1 MLFKISKLILTII
14 FALLLINNMAS
25 AEKVKKVEFIGNDRI
40 SDETILMFSK
50 VALGDTIN
58 DRTIN
63 SILKNLYES
72 NFFKNVSVNIAENTL
87 KITVVENP
95 LVEKINYNGVKA
107 KKNIEA
113 IKENLLLKPR
123 SSYNDTIAKQDL
135 IQIKTTLRDLGYFFA
150 TVEFFVEELNNN
162 RINLNYEFN
171 LGKKSKIK
179 KIKFVGKKKYK
190 DSKLKNIIISE
201 EYKFW
206 KFISGRKYLN
216 ENLIE
221 FDKRLLKNF
230 YLNKGYFNV
239 EINSSYAQLVEDD
252 GFELTYNINS
262 NEKIYFNDLKLNI
275 PSDFNNENFDKLNK
289 IFSDLKGNPYS
300 LNDVNDILEEI
311 ELIVLDDQFIS
322 TSASVEEEILSNKI
336 NLTFKIQETDKYIVE
351 KINIYGNNITREN
364 VIRNNLSIDEG
375 DTFNEIL
382 VKKSE
387 NNLKSLDIFKNAI
400 LDVKEGSS
408 EKSKIIEI
416 KIDEKATGEIMA
428 GAGVGTSGTAIQ
440 FGVAE
445 NNYLGR
451 GVKFNANLSLSED
464 SAEGNISITNPNFN
478 NSDKLISFSLQS
490 SETDKLGTFGYKTN
504 KTGFSVSTKFEYLK
518 DLNFGLG
525 TSSYYEDIETDS
537 TASARQKKMEGSY
550 WDTFIQLNLDY
561 DKRNQK
567 YKASKGFRS
576 YYNLDLP
583 IISDTN
589 TLTNS
594 YNIKYFTELYDD
606 NITTASFFIKSANSI
621 TNEDVKLS
629 ERLFVPTRLLRGFEY
644 GKIGPKDGSDFV
656 GGNYLTS
663 LNFNSTIPQ
672 LFPSAQNLDFL
683 FFIDVANLWGVDY
696 DSSLDS
702 DNEIR
707 SSVGLAIDWM
717 TVVGPLNFSLAQPIS
732 KSDSDVTETFRFNLG
747 TTF

>member
-1 MLFKISKLILTII
+1 MLSKISKLILTII

-25 AEKVKKVEFIGNDRI
+25 AEKIKKVEFIGNERI
-40 SDETILMFSK
+40 PDETILMFSK

-95 LVEKINYNGVKA
+95 LVEKINYNGIKA

-300 LNDVNDILEEI
+300 LNDVNNILEEI

-400 LDVKEGSS
+400 LDVKDGSS

-490 SETDKLGTFGYKTN
+490 SETDKLETFGYKTN

-525 TSSYYEDIETDS
+525 TSSFYEDIETDS
-537 TASARQKKMEGSY
+537 TASARQKKMDGSY
-550 WDTFIQLNLDY
+550 WDTFVQLNLDY

-594 YNIKYFTELYDD
+594 YNVKYFTELYDD

-629 ERLFVPTRLLRGFEY
+629 ERLFVPSRLLRGFEY

-717 TVVGPLNFSLAQPIS
+717 TVVGPLNFSLSQPIS

>member
-1 MLFKISKLILTII
+1 MLSKISKLILTII

-25 AEKVKKVEFIGNDRI
+25 AEKIKKVEFIGNERI
-40 SDETILMFSK
+40 PDETILMFSK

-63 SILKNLYES
+63 SILKNLYKS

-95 LVEKINYNGVKA
+95 LVEKINYNGIKA

-289 IFSDLKGNPYS
+289 IFSNLKGNPYS
-300 LNDVNDILEEI
+300 LNDVNNILEEI

-400 LDVKEGSS
+400 LDVKDGSS

-490 SETDKLGTFGYKTN
+490 SETDKLETFGYKTN

-525 TSSYYEDIETDS
+525 TSSFYEDIETDS
-537 TASARQKKMEGSY
+537 TASARQKKMDGSY
-550 WDTFIQLNLDY
+550 WDTFVQLNLDY

-594 YNIKYFTELYDD
+594 YNVKYFTELYDD

-629 ERLFVPTRLLRGFEY
+629 ERLFVPSRLLRGFEY

-717 TVVGPLNFSLAQPIS
+717 TVVGPLNFSLSQPIS

>member
-1 MLFKISKLILTII
+1 MLFKITKLVVSVIFTVLILNSIAI
-14 FALLLINNMAS
+14 
-25 AEKVKKVEFIGNDRI
+25 AEKIKKIEFIGNDRI
-40 SDETILMFSK
+40 PDETILMFSK
-50 VALGDTIN
+50 VAVGDTID

-63 SILKNLYES
+63 KILKNLYES
-72 NFFKNVSVNIAENTL
+72 NFFKNVNIKLVENSL

-95 LVEKINYNGVKA
+95 LIEKINYNGIKA

-113 IKENLLLKPR
+113 ITENLALKPR

-135 IQIKTTLRDLGYFFA
+135 IQIKSTLRDLGYFFA
-150 TVEFFVEELNNN
+150 TVEFFVEDLNDN

-275 PSDFNNENFDKLNK
+275 PSDFNNENFDKIKK
-289 IFSDLKGNPYS
+289 IFYNLKGEPYS

-322 TSASVEEEILSNKI
+322 TSASVQEEILSNKI
-336 NLTFKIQETDKYIVE
+336 NLIFKIQETDKYIVE

-375 DTFNEIL
+375 DVFNEIL
-382 VKKSE
+382 AKKSE
-387 NNLKSLDIFKNAI
+387 NNLKSLDIFKNAT
-400 LDVKEGSS
+400 LDVKEGSL

-416 KIDEKATGEIMA
+416 QIDEKATGEIMA
-428 GAGVGTSGTAIQ
+428 GAGVGTSGTAVQ
-440 FGVAE
+440 FGVSE

-451 GVKFNANLSLSED
+451 GVKFNANLSLDEESVK
-464 SAEGNISITNPNFN
+464 GNIGITNPNFN
-478 NSDKLISFSLQS
+478 NSDKSVSFSVQS
-490 SETDKLGTFGYKTN
+490 SETDRLEAFGYKTN
-504 KTGFSVSTKFEYLK
+504 KTGFTASTKFEYLK

-525 TSSYYEDIETDS
+525 TSTFIEDIETDS
-537 TASARQKKMEGSY
+537 TASARQKKMEGTY
-550 WDTFIQLNLDY
+550 WDTFVKLNLDY

-567 YKASKGFRS
+567 FKASKGFRS
-576 YYNLDLP
+576 FYNLDLP
-583 IISDTN
+583 IISDTS

-594 YNIKYFTELYDD
+594 YNFKYFTELYDE
-606 NITTASFFIKSANSI
+606 NITTASFLIKSANSL

-629 ERLFVPTRLLRGFEY
+629 ERLFVPSRRLRGFEF
-644 GKIGPKDGSDFV
+644 GKIGPRDGTDFV

-672 LFPSAQNLDFL
+672 LFPNAQNLDFL

-732 KSDSDVTETFRFNLG
+732 KSDTDVTETFRFNLG

>member
-72 NFFKNVSVNIAENTL
+72 NFFKNVSVNLVENTL

-95 LVEKINYNGVKA
+95 LIEKINYNGIKA
-107 KKNIEA
+107 KKNIDA

-123 SSYNDTIAKQDL
+123 SSYNDTIANQDL
-135 IQIKTTLRDLGYFFA
+135 IQIKTALRDLGYFFA

-400 LDVKEGSS
+400 LDVKDGSS

-537 TASARQKKMEGSY
+537 TASTRQKKMEGSY
-550 WDTFIQLNLDY
+550 WDTFVQLNLDY

-567 YKASKGFRS
+567 FKASKGFRS

-594 YNIKYFTELYDD
+594 YNVKYFTELYDD

>member
-1 MLFKISKLILTII
+1 MLSKISKLILTII
-14 FALLLINNMAS
+14 FAVMLINNIAS
-25 AEKVKKVEFIGNDRI
+25 AEKIKKVEFIGNDRI
-40 SDETILMFSK
+40 PDETILMFSK

-58 DRTIN
+58 DRKIN
-63 SILKNLYES
+63 NILKNLYES
-72 NFFKNVSVNIAENTL
+72 NFFKNVSVNLVENTL

-95 LVEKINYNGVKA
+95 LIEKINYNGIKA
-107 KKNIEA
+107 KKNIDA

-123 SSYNDTIAKQDL
+123 SSYNDTIANQDL
-135 IQIKTTLRDLGYFFA
+135 IQIKTALRDLGYFFA

-275 PSDFNNENFDKLNK
+275 PSDFNNENFNKLNK

-375 DTFNEIL
+375 DFFNEIL

-387 NNLKSLDIFKNAI
+387 NTLKSLNIFKNAI
-400 LDVKEGSS
+400 LDVKDGSS
-408 EKSKIIEI
+408 AKSKIIEI

-464 SAEGNISITNPNFN
+464 SAEGDISITNPNFN
-478 NSDKLISFSLQS
+478 NSDKSISFSLQS
-490 SETDKLGTFGYKTN
+490 SETDRLQSFGYKTN
-504 KTGFSVSTKFEYLK
+504 KTGFSVFTKFEYLK

-537 TASARQKKMEGSY
+537 TASTRQKKMEGSY
-550 WDTFIQLNLDY
+550 WDTFVQLNLDY

-567 YKASKGFRS
+567 FKASKGFRS

-594 YNIKYFTELYDD
+594 YNVKYFTELYDD

-672 LFPSAQNLDFL
+672 LFPNAQNLDFL
-683 FFIDVANLWGVDY
+683 FFVDVANLWGVDY